1 MIGIGHEFPV
11 HWSIYYHNTNF
22 HIDRI
27 YIHISEKIRG
37 KYAAGLFDP
46 FGLYIPRVIGSNAN
60 VLASDG
66 NPESA
71 DANDLVS

>member
-11 HWSIYYHNTNF
+11 HWSIYYGNDNF

-27 YIHISEKIRG
+27 YIHTYIS
-37 KYAAGLFDP
+37 GLFDP
-46 FGLYIPRVIGSNAN
+46 FGGHIFLYIPRVIGSNAN

-71 DANDLVS
+71 DANDFVS